1 MEVNLAAVASITIND
16 DLVVTNLVKNFF
28 VAQGAVSAEQAAL
41 ANQAALLLAVSGLEQ
56 RVNALM
62 NTIRVSDTVRAE
74 VVSLSRKMGGGSLPN
89 SIG

>member
-1 MEVNLAAVASITIND
+1 MEINLAAVNSISINV
-16 DLVVTNLVKNFF
+16 DLVVTNLVRNYF
-28 VAQGAVSAEQAAL
+28 VAQGTVDAEQAAL

-62 NTIRVSDTVRAE
+62 NTIRVSDNVRND
-74 VVSLSRKMGGGSLPN
+74 VVSLSREMDGGSIPD